1 MILHL
6 LKQIW
11 TQRRRN
17 AWIFAELFIVFVLAW
32 YIIDY
37 GFMMVYNRLLPR
49 GFDMENT
56 YRVKHRDLTTD
67 ADKEAFR
74 IFYDKVKRYPG
85 VQNAFLTGKY
95 SGTTPFCDSFSGY
108 TVKTDTTGASEGFGA
123 QSKPV
128 GSENYFSIFKVKSVI
143 HPDRLGYLNF
153 SDKNSIV
160 LSENLAKALFK
171 DEPAYGKTVFL
182 GTSPYVVSDVV
193 ANQKR
198 YDYEQHNYSFFY
210 PSDDST
216 VTEPEIAIRVG
227 DNFSL
232 QNFKNDI
239 TGSIISYKAVK
250 NNMEAMDGTKNN
262 IRMRS
267 GVMIF
272 FLLNIAL
279 GIIGTFWFRNQ
290 SRRSEI
296 GLRMALGSSQN
307 ELRAQYIA
315 EAVFLLLLA
324 AIPAFCVNAF
334 IIRADI
340 IEVVG
345 QQVANGEYITNNK
358 WLRFLITNAITFIL
372 LTIIVALSAWIP
384 AYRASR
390 VHPVEALREE

>member
-1 MILHL
+1 MILHI

-85 VQNAFLTGKY
+85 VQTAFLTGKY
-95 SGTTPFCDSFSGY
+95 SGTTPFCNSFSGY
-108 TVKTDTTGASEGFGA
+108 TVKTDTTSASEGFGA

-143 HPDRLGYLNF
+143 HPDRLGHLNF

-193 ANQKR
+193 ASQKR
-198 YDYEQHNYSFFY
+198 YDYEQHCYSFFY

-250 NNMEAMDGTKNN
+250 KNLEAMDGTKNN

-296 GLRMALGSSQN
+296 GLRMALGSSRN
-307 ELRAQYIA
+307 KLRAQYIA

-334 IIRADI
+334 IIQADI
-340 IEVVG
+340 IEVAE

-358 WLRFLITNAITFIL
+358 WLRFFITSTITFGL
-372 LTIIVALSAWIP
+372 LTVIVALSAWIP
-384 AYRASR
+384 AYRASQ

>member
-1 MILHL
+1 MIQHI

-85 VQNAFLTGKY
+85 VQTAFLTGKY
-95 SGTTPFCDSFSGY
+95 SGTTPFCNSFSGY
-108 TVKTDTTGASEGFGA
+108 TVKTDTTSASEGFGA

-143 HPDRLGYLNF
+143 NPDKLGHLNF

-171 DEPAYGKTVFL
+171 DEPAYGKTVFV

-193 ANQKR
+193 ASQKR
-198 YDYEQHNYSFFY
+198 YDYEQHCYSFFY
-210 PSDDST
+210 QRNDST
-216 VTEPEIAIRVG
+216 VREPEIAIRVG
-227 DNFSL
+227 ENFSL

-239 TGSIISYKAVK
+239 TGSIVSYKAVK
-250 NNMEAMDGTKNN
+250 YNMEAMDGTTNN

-290 SRRSEI
+290 ARRNEI
-296 GLRMALGSSQN
+296 GLRMALGSSRNKLQ
-307 ELRAQYIA
+307 AQYIA
-315 EAVFLLLLA
+315 EAILLLTLA

-334 IIRADI
+334 LVQADV

-345 QQVANGEYITNNK
+345 QQVANSGYITNNK
-358 WLRFLITNAITFIL
+358 WLRFFITNAITFIL
-372 LTIIVALSAWIP
+372 LAIVVALSVWIP

-390 VHPVEALREE
+390 VQPVEALREE

>member
-1 MILHL
+1 MILHI

-85 VQNAFLTGKY
+85 VQTAFLTGKY
-95 SGTTPFCDSFSGY
+95 SGTTPFCNSFSGY
-108 TVKTDTTGASEGFGA
+108 TVKTDTTSASEGFGA
-123 QSKPV
+123 QSKPI

-143 HPDRLGYLNF
+143 HPDRLGHLNF

-193 ANQKR
+193 ASQKR
-198 YDYEQHNYSFFY
+198 YDYEQHCYSFFY

-250 NNMEAMDGTKNN
+250 KNLEAMDGTKNN

-296 GLRMALGSSQN
+296 GLRMALGSSRN
-307 ELRAQYIA
+307 KLRAQYIA

-334 IIRADI
+334 IIQADI
-340 IEVVG
+340 IEVAG

-358 WLRFLITNAITFIL
+358 WLRFFITSTITFGL
-372 LTIIVALSAWIP
+372 LTVIVALSACIP
-384 AYRASR
+384 AYRASQ

>member
-1 MILHL
+1 MILHI

-17 AWIFAELFIVFVLAW
+17 AWIFTELFIVFVLAW

-85 VQNAFLTGKY
+85 VQTAFLTGKY
-95 SGTTPFCDSFSGY
+95 SGTTPFCNSFSGY
-108 TVKTDTTGASEGFGA
+108 TVKTDTTSASEGFGA

-143 HPDRLGYLNF
+143 HPDRLGHLNF

-193 ANQKR
+193 ASQKR
-198 YDYEQHNYSFFY
+198 YDYEQHCYSFFY

-250 NNMEAMDGTKNN
+250 KNLEAMDGTKNN

-296 GLRMALGSSQN
+296 GLRMALGSSRN
-307 ELRAQYIA
+307 KLRAQYIA

-334 IIRADI
+334 IIQADI
-340 IEVVG
+340 IEVAG

-358 WLRFLITNAITFIL
+358 WLRFFITSTITFGL
-372 LTIIVALSAWIP
+372 LTVIVALSACIP
-384 AYRASR
+384 AYRASQ